1 MMNDQ
6 FEFDLKDDE
15 DEIKKFICPECNS
28 KESGEETLISREPS
42 PIKNKNPWSS
52 VMQQVECNDCK
63 MIIPTHI
70 AERWDNLSIE
80 QAKNEWVKVYRKD
93 SKKQK
98 I

>member
-1 MMNDQ
+1 
-6 FEFDLKDDE
+6 
-15 DEIKKFICPECNS
+15 
-28 KESGEETLISREPS
+28 
-42 PIKNKNPWSS
+42 
-52 VMQQVECNDCK
+52 MQQVECNDCK

-80 QAKNEWVKVYRKD
+80 QAKKEWVKVYRKD